1 MFGGRKGA
9 PARTR
14 ALRIFFATDVHGSDR
29 CFRKFLAAAKV
40 YEADVLLLGGDV
52 AGKGLVP
59 IRGHNGT
66 LEAEVRGEPVS
77 VPAAEEERLRAEI
90 NRLGFYG
97 VRMDDEEVARLREE
111 TGYLDQLFRSEIAE
125 QIARWCELAG
135 ERLPDDVRCIITPGN
150 DDPVDIDPV
159 LRDAPRVESPERELC
174 DLGPV
179 LLASLGDVTP
189 TPWNTERE
197 YSEDELE
204 RRICEMLDAVPA
216 DRQVVVNFHCPPY
229 GSGLDVAPELDE
241 TLKPVIRGG
250 RPSFIPV
257 GSKAVRE
264 TIKRYQPVVGL
275 HGHIHESRAAQ
286 KIGKTLCL
294 NPGSDYTADLL
305 RGVVVDIDEAG
316 GLLDFL
322 FTAG

>member
-1 MFGGRKGA
+1 MFRGRKRA
-9 PARTR
+9 PARKR

-29 CFRKFLAAAKV
+29 CFRKFLAAAAV

-59 IRGHNGT
+59 ISAQNGA
-66 LEAEVRGEPVS
+66 LHAEVRGEAVS

-97 VRMDDEEVARLREE
+97 VRMDDEQIARLREE
-111 TGYLDQLFRSEIAE
+111 PGYLDKVFREEIAD
-125 QIARWCELAG
+125 QVGRWCELAG
-135 ERLPDDVRCIITPGN
+135 QRLAPEVRCIITPGN
-150 DDPVDIDPV
+150 DDPFEVDGV
-159 LRDAPRVESPERELC
+159 LHEAARIECPERELC

-197 YSEDELE
+197 YQEDELE

-216 DRQVVVNFHCPPY
+216 DREVVVNFHCPPY
-229 GSGLDVAPELDE
+229 GSGLDVAPELDD
-241 TLKPVIRGG
+241 TLKPVLRGG

-286 KIGKTLCL
+286 KIGNTLCL

-305 RGVVVDIDEAG
+305 RGAVVDIAQEG
-316 GLLDFL
+316 SFLDFL

>member
-1 MFGGRKGA
+1 
-9 PARTR
+9 
-14 ALRIFFATDVHGSDR
+14 
-29 CFRKFLAAAKV
+29 
-40 YEADVLLLGGDV
+40 
-52 AGKGLVP
+52 
-59 IRGHNGT
+59 
-66 LEAEVRGEPVS
+66 
-77 VPAAEEERLRAEI
+77 
-90 NRLGFYG
+90 
-97 VRMDDEEVARLREE
+97 
-111 TGYLDQLFRSEIAE
+111 
-125 QIARWCELAG
+125 
-135 ERLPDDVRCIITPGN
+135 
-150 DDPVDIDPV
+150 
-159 LRDAPRVESPERELC
+159 
-174 DLGPV
+174 
-179 LLASLGDVTP
+179 
-189 TPWNTERE
+189 
-197 YSEDELE
+197 
-204 RRICEMLDAVPA
+204 MLDAVPA